1 MGSCCHQTLAGKRIA
16 QSTLPTSAVDS
27 AALPGGRVIG
37 RLLQVW
43 LAAREVRESV
53 AADPSRASEL
63 PAVALACEAAG
74 LAWERAVFCPFASRR
89 DAGEGEL

>member
-1 MGSCCHQTLAGKRIA
+1 M
-16 QSTLPTSAVDS
+16 
-27 AALPGGRVIG
+27 IG

-43 LAAREVRESV
+43 LAARELREAV
-53 AADPSRASEL
+53 AADPARASEL

-89 DAGEGEL
+89 DVDDGDS

>member
-1 MGSCCHQTLAGKRIA
+1 M
-16 QSTLPTSAVDS
+16 
-27 AALPGGRVIG
+27 IG

-43 LAAREVRESV
+43 LAAREVREAV

-74 LAWERAVFCPFASRR
+74 VAWEREAFGGTMRQRYSASGRDPVASRR
-89 DAGEGEL
+89 DVDDGDS

>member
-1 MGSCCHQTLAGKRIA
+1 M
-16 QSTLPTSAVDS
+16 
-27 AALPGGRVIG
+27 IG

-43 LAAREVRESV
+43 LAAREVREAV

-74 LAWERAVFCPFASRR
+74 VAWERAAFGGSVHERYSASGRDPFASRR
-89 DAGEGEL
+89 DVREGDS